1 MVHAEFTMAAKQIG
15 AFAVGT
21 VVQMYLHAP
30 QRISVYVA
38 MHANNCKFEF
48 PRVFVPPG
56 AVWYATYRVP
66 DEPAD
71 LPVISTVAARQLHQ
85 THLTWM
91 PYFSY
96 T

>member
-1 MVHAEFTMAAKQIG
+1 MVHAELTMAAKQIG

-48 PRVFVPPG
+48 PRVLVPPVLFG
-56 AVWYATYRVP
+56 TPLIGFQTNLRIYR
-66 DEPAD
+66 
-71 LPVISTVAARQLHQ
+71 
-85 THLTWM
+85 
-91 PYFSY
+91 
-96 T
+96 